1 MRLKVC
7 GMTMLEQIKELESI
21 GVDFA
26 GLIFYP
32 RSPRYAFRGGLNADK
47 LKRERLSINKIG
59 VFVNEPE
66 EQLLRLVDEWRLDM
80 VQLHGDES
88 PRYCERISNHVNTI
102 KAFRIGKDEN
112 IPYKTYPFNDA
123 SDMYL
128 FDTLG
133 AQYGGTGEQF
143 NWQLL
148 HDAGIRKS
156 YFMSGGIG
164 VDDAKKVL
172 EFSKKEKNLFSL
184 DVNSKF
190 EVSPGVKDM
199 DLIKQFLKVIK

>member
-1 MRLKVC
+1 
-7 GMTMLEQIKELESI
+7 
-21 GVDFA
+21 
-26 GLIFYP
+26 
-32 RSPRYAFRGGLNADK
+32 
-47 LKRERLSINKIG
+47 
-59 VFVNEPE
+59 
-66 EQLLRLVDEWRLDM
+66 M

-112 IPYKTYPFNDA
+112 IPYKTYPYNDA
-123 SDMYL
+123 ADMYL

-148 HDAGIRKS
+148 HDAGIRKP

-164 VDDAKKVL
+164 IDDAKNVL
-172 EFSKKEKNLFSL
+172 EFSSKEKNLFSL

-199 DLIKQFLKVIK
+199 DLIKQFLKDIK

>member
-1 MRLKVC
+1 MRVKVC
-7 GMTMLEQIKELESI
+7 GMTMLEQVRELETI

-26 GLIFYP
+26 GFIFYS
-32 RSPRYAFRGGLNADK
+32 RSPRFAARNGLTAEK
-47 LKRERLSINKIG
+47 LKKEKLGIHKIG

-66 EQLLRLVDEWRLDM
+66 EQLLRIVDEWRLEI

-102 KAFRIGKDEN
+102 KAFRIGKDDN
-112 IPYKTYPFNDA
+112 IPYKTYPYNDVA
-123 SDMYL
+123 DMFL

-143 NWQLL
+143 NWELL
-148 HDAGIRKS
+148 KAVNITKP
-156 YFMSGGIG
+156 YFLSGGIG
-164 VDDAKKVL
+164 IDDAKSVL
-172 EFSKKEKNLFSL
+172 EFSKKEKNMFSL

-190 EVSPGVKDM
+190 ELSPGVKNT
-199 DLIKQFLKVIK
+199 DLIRQFIKIVK